1 MNIKAMQKRLRDFA
15 AAREWQSFH
24 SPKNL
29 AMALM
34 VESAELLELFQWL
47 TTEQSHTLTQEPAD
61 REKVSDEIADVF
73 LYLLQIADRTGI
85 DLEEAVEKKLIKNAQ
100 KHPAKLPL

>member
-15 AAREWQSFH
+15 ASREWQSFH

-34 VESAELLELFQWL
+34 VELCRAAGAFSV
-47 TTEQSHTLTQEPAD
+47 AD
-61 REKVSDEIADVF
+61 
-73 LYLLQIADRTGI
+73 DRAISYVDPRACRPGKG
-85 DLEEAVEKKLIKNAQ
+85 L
-100 KHPAKLPL
+100 